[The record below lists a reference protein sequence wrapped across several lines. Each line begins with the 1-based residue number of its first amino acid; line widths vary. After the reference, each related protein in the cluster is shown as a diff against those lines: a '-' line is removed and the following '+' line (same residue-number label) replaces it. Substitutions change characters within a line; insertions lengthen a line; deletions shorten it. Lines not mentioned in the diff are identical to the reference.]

1 MTPRASVCCALETR
15 ISIYFQA
22 SLHLIKLTCTLLLN
36 EDFLKDR
43 IKTPA
48 YLCLVHMTL
57 FVAQWFH
64 TYSICY
70 SDCFKLSQIFVSA
83 SITSGQMCVYIKRCI
98 YPFFPTIHFTG
109 VFLTSVQKY
118 NVKEG
123 GKSHISSAPV
133 FVTLVDGLVNCQF
146 TSPSPGDTMR
156 QTTIHTSVNSKLTP
170 ACVWTQTRGQY
181 AYPNRQ
187 SLSYHQGLNHWW
199 GNQPASICRVRPRN
213 ILGLILHFNLSQVS
227 VFLLPPHCQQLK
239 GSTVR
244 VD

>member
-1 MTPRASVCCALETR
+1 MYWLPSILSASLSELTLFALHSCALRLCGSMTPRASVCCALETH

-98 YPFFPTIHFTG
+98 YPFFSTIHFTG

-118 NVKEG
+118 NVMEG
-123 GKSHISSAPV
+123 GKSHLSSAPV
-133 FVTLVDGLVNCQF
+133 FVTLVEA
-146 TSPSPGDTMR
+146 
-156 QTTIHTSVNSKLTP
+156 LT
-170 ACVWTQTRGQY
+170 VHQSITRRH
-181 AYPNRQ
+181 NETN
-187 SLSYHQGLNHWW
+187 NH
-199 GNQPASICRVRPRN
+199 S
-213 ILGLILHFNLSQVS
+213 H
-227 VFLLPPHCQQLK
+227 
-239 GSTVR
+239 
-244 VD
+244 